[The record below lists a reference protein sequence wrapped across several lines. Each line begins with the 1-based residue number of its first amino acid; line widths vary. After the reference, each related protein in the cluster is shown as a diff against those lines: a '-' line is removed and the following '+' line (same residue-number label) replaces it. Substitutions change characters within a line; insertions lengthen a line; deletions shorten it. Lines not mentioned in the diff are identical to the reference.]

1 MQQYDIATKV
11 LMESC
16 RDEIIHHLLD
26 LPVRESVLLEPLPQ
40 ETASLKRSDFPVM
53 MTDENGQKGLV
64 IIEVQTEWKRSVP
77 LNLIDYRTRY
87 LLKHDV
93 KATSVVLLLRPS
105 GAATDLYE
113 DDEIRFRFR
122 LIRIYDLEAR
132 DFIEGGPVCMLPFVP
147 LMKGGAEALD
157 QAEAII
163 YGSEKTRPE
172 KADMLTT
179 MAILSGLISR
189 DMPAK
194 LVARRK
200 DIMIESAAYEIIKKE
215 GFIEGMERGMEQGM
229 ERGMG
234 KGARG
239 MILKMLE
246 VKFPDMDEDIRRK
259 IQEIENIEQLNSL
272 AEIVIL
278 ASNPEEVIR
287 EVERK

>member
-16 RDEIIHHLLD
+16 RDEIIRHLLE

-53 MTDENGQKGLV
+53 MTDKKGQKSLV
-64 IIEVQTEWKRSVP
+64 IIEVQTEWKRSIP

-93 KATSVVLLLRPS
+93 KATSAVILLRPS
-105 GAATDLYE
+105 GAATDFYE
-113 DDEIRFRFR
+113 DEEFRFRFR

-132 DFIEGGPVCMLPFVP
+132 HFIEGGPVCMLPFVP

-163 YGSEKTRPE
+163 YGSERSRPE

-200 DIMIESAAYEIIKKE
+200 DIMIESAAYEMIKREGIEEGVHESIKK
-215 GFIEGMERGMEQGM
+215 
-229 ERGMG
+229 
-234 KGARG
+234 
-239 MILKMLE
+239 MLD
-246 VKFPDMDEDIRRK
+246 VKFPNMDADIRRK
-259 IQEIENIEQLNSL
+259 IQQIDDPDRLNSL
-272 AEIVIL
+272 IEVIIL

-287 EVERK
+287 EVERE